1 MQVKTFTKRDIAKI
15 VSRNLNKSIRKSI
28 IYTDE
33 VFNAVRELLCKD
45 DDFIRVEVRNFGV
58 IESKPAKA
66 KPKAKKSFNTKSKYL
81 FISVMTW
88 IESGAEDIKKL
99 RMMGLTM
106 K

>member
-45 DDFIRVEVRNFGV
+45 DDYIRVEVRNLELLKV
-58 IESKPAKA
+58 SRLKQ
-66 KPKAKKSFNTKSKYL
+66 TKSKK
-81 FISVMTW
+81 S
-88 IESGAEDIKKL
+88 KN
-99 RMMGLTM
+99 
-106 K
+106 